1 MIKDEKLKTKDYN
14 KNHKKMN
21 KKIKKA
27 EQKKAAKIA
36 LAKLKEEKRA

>member
-27 EQKKAAKIA
+27 KAAKIA
-36 LAKLKEEKRA
+36 LAKLKEEKVA